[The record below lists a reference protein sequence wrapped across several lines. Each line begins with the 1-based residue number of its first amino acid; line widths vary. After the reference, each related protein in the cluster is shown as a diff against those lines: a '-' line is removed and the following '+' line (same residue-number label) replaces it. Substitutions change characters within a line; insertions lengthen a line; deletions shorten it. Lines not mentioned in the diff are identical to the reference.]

1 MVDEAYLKRKNA
13 MTETAIHRESIGR
26 RTPYS
31 KDGALFAHK
40 TILIGSPEPR
50 HMAPNAF
57 LVEQEPNTELPVHF
71 HGYGQFQIFVNGSG
85 KLGQHELR
93 APMVHYAGQRSAYG
107 PIKAGEAGL
116 SYLTLR
122 AATEGAAFY
131 MPESRHLR
139 DPKIPRFERSAYGEV
154 SITRESCIQSL
165 LSEDT
170 PGLGAWLACIT
181 NGQTIVAPELS
192 NGSGRFYVVLEGQWR
207 REQHC
212 LEDLDIVWANP
223 SEAPL
228 ELTAGEGG
236 LVVMIV
242 QLPANACEHP
252 HPAPDRPQ
260 NTKIG
265 G

>member
-1 MVDEAYLKRKNA
+1 
-13 MTETAIHRESIGR
+13 MTKTARHRESIGR

-40 TILIGSPEPR
+40 TILMGSQVPHPL
-50 HMAPNAF
+50 APNAF

-85 KLGQHELR
+85 KLGHHALC
-93 APMVHYAGQRSAYG
+93 APMVHYAGQRCAYG

-131 MPESRHLR
+131 MPQSRHLR
-139 DPKIPRFERSAYGEV
+139 DPNIPRFERSAHGNA
-154 SITRESCIQSL
+154 STDSESNVQSL

-170 PGLGAWLACIT
+170 PGLGAWLVSVT
-181 NGQTIVAPELS
+181 NGHTIGAPELG
-192 NGSGRFYVVLEGQWR
+192 NGSGRFYVVLEGQWK
-207 REQHC
+207 REQES
-212 LEDLDIVWANP
+212 LEALDIVWAAP

-228 ELTAGEGG
+228 ELTAGDGR
-236 LVVMIV
+236 LVVMVV

-260 NTKIG
+260 NTNIG
-265 G
+265 